1 MVPGCNPK
9 AVHPSKKA
17 ACHYQWEADTL
28 YLSWSPNATCKL
40 QLSHRKVTKWS
51 NTHSDQK
58 DKGFECKG
66 HIAAAFRTSAQG
78 VFGAVGDVEEAI
90 VRLEPVVDLSRR
102 PLKPTESKLEMSKR
116 LPFGSWPP
124 ISSCTPE
131 PHQPL
136 LGHHLPGLH
145 GRTTPSGRKQVDHL
159 AALDSGKDL

>member
-40 QLSHRKVTKWS
+40 QLSLRKVTKWS

-102 PLKPTESKLEMSKR
+102 PLKPTESLRCLNACR
-116 LPFGSWPP
+116 LAFGL
-124 ISSCTPE
+124 
-131 PHQPL
+131 Q
-136 LGHHLPGLH
+136 
-145 GRTTPSGRKQVDHL
+145 L
-159 AALDSGKDL
+159 AAAHLNRTNRSSDIISPVFTVVLRPVAVNR